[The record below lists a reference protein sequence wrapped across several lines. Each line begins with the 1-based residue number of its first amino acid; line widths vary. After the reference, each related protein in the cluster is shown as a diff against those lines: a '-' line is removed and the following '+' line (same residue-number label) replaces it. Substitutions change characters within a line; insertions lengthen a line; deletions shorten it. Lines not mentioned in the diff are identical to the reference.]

1 MTMTFRTTPAARRR
15 PAALLLLAACLGGS
29 AVLPT
34 SVLAQAA
41 APGGTAPQDKQD
53 FSAAERL
60 LFMGRPMVALK
71 PPTTLKY
78 GFRKSGTLEEAFE
91 DTVALKLQRAGNGAC
106 CSVVGEFLSGPRRL
120 SLPDIDLAEA
130 NPVLLY
136 FLEHDV
142 REMERLT
149 KGKQAYYR
157 KRLRMAAYDSA
168 TVSPVSLVYRGATV
182 KGQQVDLSPYLND
195 PARSRFEKYA
205 RKTYR
210 FLLSEAVPGGVFG
223 IRSVMRSEAADAPP
237 MIVEELYLEGAEA
250 PPASP
255 TR

>member
-1 MTMTFRTTPAARRR
+1 MTTTHSPCPIPRWR
-15 PAALLLLAACLGGS
+15 PAVWLLLAATVAAVGGVS
-29 AVLPT
+29 TPARG
-34 SVLAQAA
+34 QAA
-41 APGGTAPQDKQD
+41 PATADKQD
-53 FSAAERL
+53 YSAAERL
-60 LFMGRPMVALK
+60 LFMGRSMVTLK
-71 PPTTLKY
+71 PPMTLKY

-91 DTVALKLQRAGNGAC
+91 DTVTLRLQRAAGGAC

-120 SLPDIDLAEA
+120 SLPEIEQAEA

-168 TVSPVSLVYRGATV
+168 TVTAVSLVYRGATV
-182 KGQQVDLSPYLND
+182 KGQQVEMSPYLND

-205 RKTYR
+205 RKSYL
-210 FLLSEAVPGGVFG
+210 FLLSDAVPGGVFG
-223 IRSVMRSEAADAPP
+223 IRSVMRSEAPDAAP
-237 MIVEELYLEGAEA
+237 MIVEELLLEGAEA
-250 PPASP
+250 PPLRS

>member
-1 MTMTFRTTPAARRR
+1 MTMLSRFTLSSRWRSAV
-15 PAALLLLAACLGGS
+15 LLLVAACLGG
-29 AVLPT
+29 AGPT
-34 SVLAQAA
+34 VATAWAQPA
-41 APGGTAPQDKQD
+41 APGAAAPQDKQD

-60 LFMGRPMVALK
+60 LFMGRPLVVLK
-71 PPTTLKY
+71 PPLTLKY
-78 GFRKSGTLEEAFE
+78 SFRKSGALEEGYS
-91 DTVALKLQRAGNGAC
+91 DSVTLKLQRAGNGAC

-120 SLPDIDLAEA
+120 SLPEIELAEA

-157 KRLRMAAYDSA
+157 KRLRLAAYDSA
-168 TVSPVSLVYRGATV
+168 TVTPVSLSYRGAAIT
-182 KGQQVDLSPYLND
+182 GQQVEMSPYLND
-195 PARSRFEKYA
+195 PARSRFEKHA
-205 RKTYR
+205 RKSYR
-210 FLLSEAVPGGVFG
+210 FWLSDAVPGGVFG

-250 PPASP
+250 PTASP